1 MGEED
6 TMEWAVLTL
15 ANGLAATIH
24 DDDDYEVARFLCE
37 RFIRAVEAL
46 VLFRKMRSDGLV
58 PPLRR

>member
-24 DDDDYEVARFLCE
+24 DDDYEVARLLCE

-58 PPLRR
+58 LPLRR